1 MRKAKQEKSAQGKSS
16 KSADE
21 KSFEESFS
29 RLEKILETLESDD
42 CSLEDTIKL
51 YEEGLGL
58 TKVCYDK
65 LNNAELRIKEIN
77 KSLKGD
83 LEIKD
88 YK

>member
-1 MRKAKQEKSAQGKSS
+1 MAQKKIKSESTFE
-16 KSADE
+16 D
-21 KSFEESFS
+21 SFT
-29 RLEKILETLESDD
+29 RLEKILEQLESDE
-42 CSLEDTIKL
+42 CTLEDTIKL

-77 KSLKGD
+77 KAAKTT
-83 LEIKD
+83 EIKD

>member
-1 MRKAKQEKSAQGKSS
+1 MKKSKDKASNQ
-16 KSADE
+16 

-29 RLEKILETLESDD
+29 RLEKILETLEGED
-42 CSLEDTIKL
+42 CPLEDTIRL

-58 TKVCYDK
+58 TKECYDK

-83 LEIKD
+83 AEIKD

>member
-1 MRKAKQEKSAQGKSS
+1 LKKTKT
-16 KSADE
+16 E

-29 RLEKILETLESDD
+29 RLEKILESLEGDE
-42 CSLEDTIKL
+42 CSLEDTLKL

-58 TKVCYDK
+58 TKICYDK

-83 LEIKD
+83 IEIKD